1 MLGKRG
7 VTWNAPVLDNFK
19 PPHLSTFDGR
29 GDPMEHVTTFNTRMV
44 VVGAANSLKCKL
56 LARTFTDVALRWYI
70 NLPRFSIVSYQ
81 DMVRNLSQQFSV
93 SRHRKVSSNNLFNV
107 RQGQNESLRN
117 YLARFNDSTIKVSNP
132 NQELFVGAFQNGLR
146 AGQFNES
153 LAQKPTDSMEE
164 IISRAE
170 CCIKGE
176 ENNAEKRARDVKEK
190 GSSGSECKNYDIPPS
205 RDRGT
210 FKRQPER
217 DRHPRRYASEHFTPL
232 MMRPERILKE
242 VYESKIIPEANPPRT
257 HIMGSN
263 KDAWCKYH
271 RVRGH
276 YTDNCIHLKRDIEK
290 LIQSGKLRG
299 YTKGRHDENGRGTN
313 EVRDNRRG
321 EENKQTLNT
330 ILGGFAGGVESSASR
345 KNYARQI
352 MFIDE
357 GSHGFAEKSSDITFS
372 AKDFKS
378 VVPHDNDPM
387 VITLQILNWNIKR
400 VLIDTSSSADILT
413 YKAFDKM
420 GLSEE
425 QLQPFQGT
433 LSGFTEER
441 VCNALFLNKR

>member
-1 MLGKRG
+1 
-7 VTWNAPVLDNFK
+7 
-19 PPHLSTFDGR
+19 
-29 GDPMEHVTTFNTRMV
+29 ME
-44 VVGAANSLKCKL
+44 
-56 LARTFTDVALRWYI
+56 D
-70 NLPRFSIVSYQ
+70 
-81 DMVRNLSQQFSV
+81 
-93 SRHRKVSSNNLFNV
+93 
-107 RQGQNESLRN
+107 
-117 YLARFNDSTIKVSNP
+117 
-132 NQELFVGAFQNGLR
+132 
-146 AGQFNES
+146 
-153 LAQKPTDSMEE
+153 
-164 IISRAE
+164 IISCAK
-170 CCIKGE
+170 CYIKGE
-176 ENNAEKRARDVKEK
+176 ESNAKKRVRDVKEK
-190 GSSGSECKNYDIPPS
+190 GSSGSERKNYDIPLS
-205 RDRGT
+205 RDWGT
-210 FKRQPER
+210 FKRQPEW
-217 DRHPRRYASEHFTPL
+217 DHHPRRYTPEYFTPL
-232 MMRPERILKE
+232 TMRPERILKE

-276 YTDNCIHLKRDIEK
+276 DTDDCIHLKREIEK

-387 VITLQILNWNIKR
+387 VITLQILNWNIKQ
-400 VLIDTSSSADILT
+400 VLIDTGSFVDILT
-413 YKAFDKM
+413 YEAFDKM

-425 QLQPFQGT
+425 QLQPFQST
-433 LSGFTEER
+433 LSGFTRER
-441 VCNALFLNKR
+441 VHVRGYNTPFTQHHNIAYKSELLINNEVLHYHLLHHINRLNVD